1 MRIKEL
7 TRLSSTPIPKALMAG
22 LAFILGILA
31 YGLVLLHRDQEAFLV
46 WIREDGLVEWLTFAE
61 LLIMAIYS
69 CIVSRVFSRSE
80 QGRPPRRLWLSL
92 GLLFLFGAMEEIS
105 WGQRILG
112 IESPQWFLRHNRQGE
127 TNLHNLLVFGVN
139 INKLVFGK
147 ILAVLIG
154 IYLLAVP
161 LAYRLGQTFRDFI
174 TRWGVPIAQ
183 NYQILL
189 GIIVVLVVEPHL
201 RIAEKAGEL
210 RELCICFVF
219 LLILLHPYNHEI
231 FPLKAGA
238 FWGWKA
244 PFGESKARE

>member
-22 LAFILGILA
+22 LAFILGILV

-80 QGRPPRRLWLSL
+80 QGRAPRRLWLFL

-112 IESPQWFLRHNRQGE
+112 IESPEWFLKHNAQGE
-127 TNLHNLLVFGVN
+127 INVHNLLICGVKL
-139 INKLVFGK
+139 NKLVFGK
-147 ILAVLIG
+147 ILSVLIG
-154 IYLLAVP
+154 IYLLVVP
-161 LAYRLGQTFRDFI
+161 LLYRLGEGFKDFADNWRI
-174 TRWGVPIAQ
+174 PIAQ
-183 NYQILL
+183 NYQVFLCL
-189 GIIVVLVVEPHL
+189 IVVLLVQPHL
-201 RIAEKAGEL
+201 RLVAKAGEL
-210 RELCICFVF
+210 RELCVCFVF
-219 LLILLHPYNHEI
+219 LLILLHPYNHDL
-231 FPLKAGA
+231 FPLKWRPLLRRKISLRHQDG
-238 FWGWKA
+238 
-244 PFGESKARE
+244 

>member
-1 MRIKEL
+1 LRIKEL
-7 TRLSSTPIPKALMAG
+7 AQLSSTPIPKAVVAG
-22 LAFILGILA
+22 VAIVLGILI
-31 YGLVLLHRDQEAFLV
+31 YGLVLLHKDQEAFLV
-46 WIREDGLVEWLTFAE
+46 WIREDGLVEWLTVVV
-61 LLIMAIYS
+61 LLIMSA
-69 CIVSRVFSRSE
+69 FSIIMSYAFGRSKP
-80 QGRPPRRLWLSL
+80 GSAPKTVW
-92 GLLFLFGAMEEIS
+92 LFLAFLFFFGAMEEIS

-112 IESPQWFLRHNRQGE
+112 IESPEWFLKHNRQGE

-147 ILAVLIG
+147 ILAILIG

-161 LAYRLGQTFRDFI
+161 LAYRLSQKFRDFI
-174 TRWGVPIAQ
+174 TRWGIPIAQ

-189 GIIVVLVVEPHL
+189 GIIVVLLVEPHL

-219 LLILLHPYNHEI
+219 LLVLVHPYNHEI

-238 FWGWKA
+238 FWGWNVRS
-244 PFGESKARE
+244 GE